1 MSSIHIINIH
11 WEAGKECWILLLCS
25 NYSSS
30 VRMRRI
36 IKAGL
41 KDTKRV
47 SS

>member
-1 MSSIHIINIH
+1 MSVIHIIKIH
-11 WEAGKECWILLLCS
+11 WEAGKECWILLLCN

-30 VRMRRI
+30 VRVRSA

-47 SS
+47 SD